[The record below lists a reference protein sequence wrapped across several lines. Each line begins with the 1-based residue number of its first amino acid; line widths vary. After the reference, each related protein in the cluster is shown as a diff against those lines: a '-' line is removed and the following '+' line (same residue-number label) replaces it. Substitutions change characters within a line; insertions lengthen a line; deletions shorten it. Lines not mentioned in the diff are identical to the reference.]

1 MPESFRV
8 SVGPGFFIYEEKTMW
23 EAISNILTST
33 NALQTI
39 ISIILVMLIIVV
51 MIKTGMIRIRTK
63 HVQVGKA
70 RSASDTERAIIRE
83 QCDFTHVYLMG
94 LVSKIKQVTPDL
106 LYDGYFTKYILE
118 VAYDEFVRWITFNHI
133 EDSEEYISTKQRK
146 ICSLVYS
153 MGIRNEFK
161 TAEFNHRMCNW
172 VEEIIRELVRI
183 RRVYERQ
190 GGQK

>member
-1 MPESFRV
+1 
-8 SVGPGFFIYEEKTMW
+8 MW
-23 EAISNILTST
+23 EAISNVLTSA

-39 ISIILVMLIIVV
+39 ISIILVLLILVV

-63 HVQVGKA
+63 HVQVGRP
-70 RSASDTERAIIRE
+70 RSASDTERTIIRE

-94 LVSKIKQVTPDL
+94 LMSKIKQVTPDL

-133 EDSEEYISTKQRK
+133 EDSEEYVSTKQRK
-146 ICSLVYS
+146 SCSLVYS
-153 MGIRNEFK
+153 MGVRDEFK
-161 TAEFNHRMCNW
+161 TAEFNRRMCNW

-190 GGQK
+190 GDSK

>member
-1 MPESFRV
+1 MGR
-8 SVGPGFFIYEEKTMW
+8 
-23 EAISNILTST
+23 
-33 NALQTI
+33 
-39 ISIILVMLIIVV
+39 
-51 MIKTGMIRIRTK
+51 
-63 HVQVGKA
+63 A

-153 MGIRNEFK
+153 MGVRNEFK